1 MLPGNVYLAEELTFQ
16 FRGLIEL
23 IYIHVYTKI

>member
-16 FRGLIEL
+16 FRVLVHF
-23 IYIHVYTKI
+23 IYIHVYIKI